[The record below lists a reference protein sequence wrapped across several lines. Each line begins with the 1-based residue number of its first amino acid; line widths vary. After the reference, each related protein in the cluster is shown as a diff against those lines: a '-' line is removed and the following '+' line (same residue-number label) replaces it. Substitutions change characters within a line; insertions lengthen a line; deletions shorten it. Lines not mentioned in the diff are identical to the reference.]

1 MSYDPER
8 IEVRPALDSDRKDIV
23 RIYGYT
29 QGVRFSKDTPLSSL
43 GELEAEACHK
53 PDPIKRLVALEDG
66 RIVGQGTILEP
77 DTASLEALSQTLA
90 LQNSVR
96 LIDMSQGFM
105 DPLYNRRGI
114 WTTLLLH
121 RIQLIKSMQA
131 VPVFEIDAHHDYM
144 EHALVDKGAE
154 KVSTRKTSM
163 GMSALYIFT
172 D

>member
-1 MSYDPER
+1 MSYVPER

-23 RIYGYT
+23 RIYGYN
-29 QGVRFSKDTPLSSL
+29 QGVRFSNGTPLSSL
-43 GELEAEACHK
+43 SGLEAAVYHK
-53 PDPIKRLVALEDG
+53 PDPVERLVALEDG

-77 DTASLEALSQTLA
+77 DNVCLEALSHTPA
-90 LQNSVR
+90 LQSGIR

-114 WTTLLLH
+114 WTALLLH
-121 RIQLIKSMQA
+121 RIELIKSLQA
-131 VPVFEIDAHHDYM
+131 IPTFEIDTCYDYM
-144 EHALVDKGAE
+144 GNALVDKGAE

-163 GMSALYIFT
+163 GMRALYIFV

>member
-1 MSYDPER
+1 MTYDPDR
-8 IEVRPALDSDRKDIV
+8 IEVRSALDSDRKDIA

-29 QGVRFSKDTPLSSL
+29 QGVYMYRNSPLSSL
-43 GELEAEACHK
+43 NGLEDELYSE
-53 PDPIKRLVALEDG
+53 PTPIERLVALEDG
-66 RIVGQGTILEP
+66 RIVGQGIIAEP
-77 DTASLEALSQTLA
+77 NDSALEALSHTPA
-90 LQNSVR
+90 LQSGIR

-121 RIQLIKSMQA
+121 RIQLIKSLQA
-131 VPVFEIDAHHDYM
+131 IPTFEIDTDHDYM
-144 EHALVDKGAE
+144 ENALFDKGAE

-163 GMSALYIFT
+163 GMRALYIFV